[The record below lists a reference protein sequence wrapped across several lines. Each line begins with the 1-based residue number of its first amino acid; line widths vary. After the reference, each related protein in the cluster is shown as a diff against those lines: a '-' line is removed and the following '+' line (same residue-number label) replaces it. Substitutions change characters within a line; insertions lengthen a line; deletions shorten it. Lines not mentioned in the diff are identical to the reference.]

1 MNQFDDMTIEQLQKL
16 NDQYIA
22 QNDHPTAEEL
32 LKRWGNARN
41 N

>member
-1 MNQFDDMTIEQLQKL
+1 MNQFENMSIGQLEKL
-16 NDQYIA
+16 NKEYIA

>member
-1 MNQFDDMTIEQLQKL
+1 MNFEDMSIGQLQKL
-16 NDQYIA
+16 NEEYIA

-32 LKRWGNARN
+32 LKRGEDERRN